1 MDRQRRV
8 IGTVIAVLLIILLV
22 TIIVGLL
29 WNWPDNSNFQDT
41 NGFPY
46 WLFGLFFV
54 FIFFGI
60 IVRLVMWA
68 IFGGRYRRQYWGYD
82 WYGSYGGSAEDILDQ
97 RYAKGEI
104 TREQYVQMKDDLY
117 KGRKEKG

>member
-1 MDRQRRV
+1 MDRQRRI
-8 IGTVIAVLLIILLV
+8 IGTVIAVLLVILLV

-29 WNWPDNSNFQDT
+29 WNWPASNNYQNT

-54 FIFFGI
+54 FVFFGI
-60 IVRLVMWA
+60 VVRLVMWVV
-68 IFGGRYRRQYWGYD
+68 FGGRYRRRYWGYD
-82 WYGSYGGSAEDILDQ
+82 WYASYGGSAEDILDQ

-117 KGRKEKG
+117 KGRD